1 MEFDLIYPN
10 YNKQKERQ
18 KRKQQQTNKQ
28 KNVVNNDG
36 SLAVFAWFSVRC
48 RKKTYIYVIRNIT
61 PSCRPNQAT
70 LF

>member
-18 KRKQQQTNKQ
+18 KRNKQ
-28 KNVVNNDG
+28 KNLVNNDG